1 MDLLIDALKAVG
13 LIVGTLA
20 AIFVAPL
27 IFMIVFSLV
36 SGFNESVPG
45 DE

>member
-1 MDLLIDALKAVG
+1 MAIDALKALG
-13 LIVGTLA
+13 QIVGTL
-20 AIFVAPL
+20 VAVLAVPL

-36 SGFNESVPG
+36 AGFQERLRG

>member
-1 MDLLIDALKAVG
+1 MEIVKALVQ
-13 LIVGTLA
+13 LVGTVVAVLA
-20 AIFVAPL
+20 VPL

-36 SGFNESVPG
+36 AGFRERLPG